1 MRRNPNAQ
9 GPGPQRKRRDKLS
22 RTTLFDDGS
31 GGQTRR
37 HDLASARLLV
47 TKSRPIGF
55 EDVVRPIAKSNGPP
69 KSSRSSVPA
78 ERLVTRLNERAKGCA
93 AILPMDGCHYDGC
106 VLFERV
112 LHARKGAP
120 EAFHVLGLLHMLAH
134 SSRSSPEP
142 EGRLRVDLTR
152 SPRRRRMAGIC
163 AQRTAGVDVAGH
175 SGSRRS
181 TSQWGK
187 QNAQSSDRTRSLST
201 LAPRV
206 RRPAPSSPIRRE

>member
-163 AQRTAGVDVAGH
+163 AQRSFQLTGPLLANGRKTAAHPSPDERPNEGG
-175 SGSRRS
+175 
-181 TSQWGK
+181 
-187 QNAQSSDRTRSLST
+187 RTQKLG
-201 LAPRV
+201 
-206 RRPAPSSPIRRE
+206 RRPQHGGGRRRDYGLR